1 MKCKDSHSK
10 IVIHTLSKFI
20 VSIFLDYICN
30 KSNGMQFLI
39 FILTFPFLW
48 VVSIL
53 PFRIFY
59 WFSDFIYIIVY
70 YIIGY
75 RKKIVKANLVLA
87 LPDLSEKERLI
98 IEKKSYHHM
107 CDMFLEMIKTMTISA
122 AEMNRRFVV
131 TNIELVKEYEVKGKS
146 TVLLA
151 SHYASWEW
159 LLSVNEKTSFK
170 GIGVYKKI
178 ANTYFDKLIRDIRSK
193 YNAELVETK
202 NTIPLIAEN
211 QKKGILSMYGLASDQ
226 SPKLNRA
233 FHWDSFMGIEVPVH
247 TGAEMLAKKYDLNVL
262 FVKVKKLKRGFYEA
276 TFIPI
281 TDDPR
286 SIPDFGITSI
296 FLREVEKQIIEAP
309 EYYFWTHKRWK
320 HKK

>member
-1 MKCKDSHSK
+1 
-10 IVIHTLSKFI
+10 
-20 VSIFLDYICN
+20 
-30 KSNGMQFLI
+30 MQFLI
-39 FILTFPFLW
+39 YILTFPFLW
-48 VVSIL
+48 MVSIL

-70 YIIGY
+70 YVIGY
-75 RKKIVKANLVLA
+75 RKKIVKANLVLT
-87 LPDLSEKERLI
+87 LPHLSDKERLF
-98 IEKKSYHHM
+98 IEKKSYRHM
-107 CDMFLEMIKTMTISA
+107 CDMFLEMIKTMTISV

-146 TVLLA
+146 TILLA

-159 LLSVNEKTSFK
+159 LLSLNEKTSFK

-202 NTIPLIAEN
+202 HTIPLIAEN

-286 SIPDFGITSI
+286 SIPDFEITNI

-320 HKK
+320 HRK

>member
-1 MKCKDSHSK
+1 
-10 IVIHTLSKFI
+10 
-20 VSIFLDYICN
+20 
-30 KSNGMQFLI
+30 MQFLV

-48 VVSIL
+48 IISIL
-53 PFRIFY
+53 PFRVFY
-59 WFSDFIYIIVY
+59 WFSDCIYLIVY

-75 RKKIVKANLVLA
+75 RKKTVKYNLA
-87 LPDLSEKERLI
+87 LAFPNLSAEERLV
-98 IEKKSYHHM
+98 IEKKSYHHL

-122 AEMNRRFVV
+122 AEMNRRFVA
-131 TNIELVKEYEVKGKS
+131 TNIELVKEFENKGKS

-159 LLSVNEKTSFK
+159 LLSINEQTKFK

-178 ANTYFDKLIRDIRSK
+178 ANKFFDKLIRDIRSK

-202 NTIPLIAEN
+202 KAIPLMAEN
-211 QKKGILSMYGLASDQ
+211 QKNGILSMYGLASDQ

-233 FHWDSFMGIEVPVH
+233 FHWDKFMGIEVPVH

-262 FVKVKKLKRGFYEA
+262 FVKVKKVKRGFYEA
-276 TFIPI
+276 TFVPI
-281 TDDPR
+281 TDNPR
-286 SIPDFGITSI
+286 SIPDFEITNT
-296 FLREVEKQIIEAP
+296 FLREVEKQILEAP

-320 HKK
+320 HRR